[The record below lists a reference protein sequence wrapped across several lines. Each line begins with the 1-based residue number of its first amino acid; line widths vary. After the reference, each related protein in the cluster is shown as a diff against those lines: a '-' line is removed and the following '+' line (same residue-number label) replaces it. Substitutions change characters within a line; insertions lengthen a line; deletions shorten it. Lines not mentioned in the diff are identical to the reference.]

1 MKREIKKLQPF
12 PFESDFSAP
21 QPEKPD
27 QLNMSAADLA
37 TLLAEARD
45 GAARLMQNETL
56 AAESERLQ
64 QVGEDLKYALAT
76 IVELATLLET
86 AALSADEKSIALSKV
101 RRLAATLIDGQGELF
116 ANSTAHSSLGNH
128 SD

>member
-21 QPEKPD
+21 QPEVPD
-27 QLNMSAADLA
+27 LVSMSAAELRA
-37 TLLAEARD
+37 LLAETRD
-45 GAARLMQNETL
+45 GAVRILQDETL
-56 AAESERLQ
+56 SAESERLQ
-64 QVGEDLKYALAT
+64 QVSEDLKQALAT

-86 AALSADEKSIALSKV
+86 AALSSEEKTIALSKV

-116 ANSTAHSSLGNH
+116 ANSTPHSPLGNH